1 MNVFKRCIK
10 LSKKIGII
18 LLILVFL
25 VVAISGCVTSNVK
38 LVVNY
43 TDGWNGTITDSSGTR
58 TIEGTGDETIDLG
71 SITGSLRIIVEKT
84 EPSNETLTI
93 SLIRGDETINTQ
105 NTSVPSVGELDDA
118 RISIYLTP

>member
-1 MNVFKRCIK
+1 MFLKGCIK
-10 LSKKIGII
+10 LSKKIVLS
-18 LLILVFL
+18 LLMLVFL
-25 VVAISGCVTSNVK
+25 VAAISGCVTSNVK

-43 TDGWNGTITDSSGTR
+43 ADSWNGTITDSSGTR

-71 SITGSLRIIVEKT
+71 RVTGSLRIIVEKT

-93 SLIRGDETINTQ
+93 SLIRGDETIDTQ
-105 NTSVPSVGELDDA
+105 NTTVSSVGELNDA